1 MRPASSITDPEL
13 FNRDVHWLLNVA
25 DSALGS
31 RSNHGTVV
39 SILEHGGFPTGVPN
53 TDLYSGQQIGWCPGD
68 GDVERWRKLIGVWN
82 RTARETRFWLTAH
95 YAGMRNDL
103 PDAVWARVSGALGDF
118 AMAAMWV
125 YEDKE
130 RVRLISACMDESRAG
145 RSEIIASAVRK
156 AEKKVREAHRGWAR
170 VADGPA
176 SEPPPSLDEKWLGLS
191 SKLTDIRTRIA
202 ELEANGPECGPED
215 GAVDDELRAKL
226 ESYCDRLAKRRRA

>member
-1 MRPASSITDPEL
+1 MRPSSSITDPEL

-68 GDVERWRKLIGVWN
+68 GDVERWRKLIGIWN
-82 RTARETRFWLTAH
+82 RTTRETRFWLTAH

-130 RVRLISACMDESRAG
+130 RVRLITACVDEGRAG
-145 RSEIIASAVRK
+145 RADIIKAAVKK
-156 AEKKVREAHRGWAR
+156 ADGKVREAHRGWL
-170 VADGPA
+170 VATKG
-176 SEPPPSLDEKWLGLS
+176 SEPPAAAHAEQVQGLVTRLS
-191 SKLTDIRTRIA
+191 DIRTRIA
-202 ELEANGPECGPED
+202 ELEANGPECDDVGGP
-215 GAVDDELRAKL
+215 VDDDTLTKIQ
-226 ESYCDRLAKRRRA
+226 SYCERLAKRRRA